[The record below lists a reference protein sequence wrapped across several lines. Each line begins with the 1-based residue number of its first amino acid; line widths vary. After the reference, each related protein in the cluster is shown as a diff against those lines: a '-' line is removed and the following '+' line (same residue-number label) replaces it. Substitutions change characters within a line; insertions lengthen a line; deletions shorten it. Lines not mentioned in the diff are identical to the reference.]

1 MAFRRI
7 STAADAV
14 AGARM
19 APVAVIQDGDEDRW
33 LRFVEPVA
41 VLVAFRVDE
50 VAPVVAEAVAR
61 VEAGGL
67 FAAGFLAYEAAPAFD
82 RALAAH
88 PVVPGAGPPLAWFAL
103 FSGAE
108 TRCWA
113 ADRRP
118 AMRRRRL
125 RPRHLAAVARRA
137 RLFPAIPEIKRL
149 IARGDT
155 YQVNLT
161 YRLAASF
168 PGDPA
173 ASAATWWRRS
183 GRAGAPTSTSAASR
197 SARRRRS
204 CFSPSTATG

>member
-1 MAFRRI
+1 M
-7 STAADAV
+7 T
-14 AGARM
+14 
-19 APVAVIQDGDEDRW
+19 PVAVIQDGDEDRW

-41 VLVAFRVDE
+41 VLVAERVDE

-103 FSGAE
+103 FRGAE
-108 TRCWA
+108 PAVEPLSSAA
-113 ADRRP
+113 ADAAAAGYALGPWRP
-118 AMRRRRL
+118 S
-125 RPRHLAAVARRA
+125 LAELAY
-137 RLFPAIPEIKRL
+137 FQAIAEIKRL

-168 PGDPA
+168 AGDPRVFCRDLVA
-173 ASAATWWRRS
+173 AS
-183 GRAGAPTSTSAASR
+183 GRAGGPTSTSAASR

-204 CFSPSTATG
+204 CFSPSMATG